1 MNLRVAQIVAQT
13 YAEGPGL
20 RFALW
25 VQGCSLRCAGC
36 CNPEMFVAD
45 KGGTVT
51 DVETV
56 LSQITNTPNIEGVSF
71 LGGEPFEQAMPLAHL
86 AQGAQA
92 AGLTVMV
99 YSGFTLLELRD
110 KSAQQVSGVAELMTA
125 TDLLVD
131 GRFEQSNLEK
141 RRRWVGSQNQT
152 LYFLSARYQQDDVRF
167 LEGNTVEVRYRPGQL
182 TVNGWPAAANAIWSR
197 R

>member
-1 MNLRVAQIVAQT
+1 MKLRVAQTVAQT

-36 CNPEMFVAD
+36 CNPEMFSAE
-45 KGGTVT
+45 KGGTLT
-51 DVETV
+51 DVAT
-56 LSQITNTPNIEGVSF
+56 LAKQIAATPNIEGVSF
-71 LGGEPFEQAMPLAHL
+71 LGGEPFEQAAPLAVL
-86 AQGAQA
+86 AQVAQQ

-99 YSGFTLLELRD
+99 YSGFTLAELRQ
-110 KSAQQVSGVAELMTA
+110 KTERRVSGVAELMAA

-131 GRFEQSNLEK
+131 GRFEQSLPEK
-141 RRRWVGSQNQT
+141 NRRWVGSQNQV
-152 LYFLSARYQQDDVRF
+152 LHFLSARYQQDDVRF
-167 LEGNTVEVRYRPGQL
+167 LEGNTIELRYQQGQL
-182 TVNGWPAAANAIWSR
+182 TVNGWPAAADAVWSR